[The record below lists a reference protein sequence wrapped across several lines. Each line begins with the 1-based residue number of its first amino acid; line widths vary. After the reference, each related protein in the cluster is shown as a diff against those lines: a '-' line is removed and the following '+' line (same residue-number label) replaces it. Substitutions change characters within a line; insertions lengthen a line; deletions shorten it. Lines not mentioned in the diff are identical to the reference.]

1 MHGPLNVKIRKVNE
15 MWSERLNCI
24 VLMIYKILFIYI
36 YIYIYMY
43 MYIYCA
49 FVGLDNRPTNTFV
62 RVIRRALTIA
72 RTWVTIIKYDHAL
85 CLMMAW
91 TEAENTRSNHCQSK
105 MVLLHDSVFNKY
117 IGITMYMIRQE
128 IYFLKYSTE
137 AKLCNSLCVFIT
149 SKISRLNS
157 TERHQISYFTKLY
170 NRDLS
175 LNIRLGLKDF
185 QSAAH
190 K

>member
-36 YIYIYMY
+36 YIY